1 MGEEIVQSVKKKLS
15 GYREFLKGEGK
26 EWLSDRKERSKRYA
40 EIFSA
45 DKLDGLDE
53 SVLSGVVKELWAN
66 IAWTNKQYVVDR
78 VLQSNDIGELREM
91 FKDLLWGSDSLRHRF
106 DRFFKRVKGLGP
118 AQTTEIMCF
127 ARPTEF
133 AIWNERSRRAL
144 RVLGLG
150 NEIPVNKY
158 RISGEEYER
167 FVIAAKQIEE
177 VLKAEGVGEDLLDV
191 DLFLYYIQL
200 GAEQDYLRV
209 SEVNDFDHDE
219 VVEKLVELG
228 AGLGFEVESER
239 TVSTGARV
247 DVVWRAKIGN
257 LGVIKYV
264 FEVHK
269 SGSIDSAILNLM
281 KAKKDQS
288 VQKIVIV
295 SNKDGLDKF
304 KKETEDLPEDFRKT
318 ISYLTVGDVLEAS
331 NLMQKI
337 NNILSKLELIKT
349 M

>member
-1 MGEEIVQSVKKKLS
+1 MYE
-15 GYREFLKGEGK
+15 RE
-26 EWLSDRKERSKRYA
+26 ERSKRYA

-45 DKLDGLDE
+45 DKLNELDV
-53 SVLSGVVKELWAN
+53 SVLSRVVMELWAN
-66 IAWTNKQYVVDR
+66 ASWINKQYVVDR
-78 VLQSNDIGELREM
+78 VLENNDVGNLREM
-91 FKDLLWGSDSLRHRF
+91 FKDLLWGSDSLRDRF

-127 ARPTEF
+127 ARPTEY
-133 AIWNERSRRAL
+133 AIWNEMSRRAL

-167 FVIAAKQIEE
+167 FLNIAKQIERE
-177 VLKAEGVGEDLLDV
+177 LKAEGLGEDLLDV
-191 DLFLYYIQL
+191 DVFLYYIQL
-200 GAEQDYLRV
+200 GAEQGEVRV
-209 SEVNDFDHDE
+209 SEVYDFDHDE
-219 VVEKLVELG
+219 IVEKLVELG

-247 DVVWRAKIGN
+247 DAVWRAKIGN

-288 VQKIVIV
+288 VQKIIIV
-295 SNKDGLDKF
+295 SNTDGLDKF
-304 KKETEDLPEDFRKT
+304 KKEIEDLSEDFRRNIT
-318 ISYLTVGDVLEAS
+318 YLTVEDVLEAS

-337 NNILSKLELIKT
+337 NNILAKLELIKT
-349 M
+349 S